1 MDPTRL
7 NSLLVSMDGKRI
19 TCLLEAMVLTRN
31 VFANSHGWNED
42 KVFASSHG
50 LNEDKVFASSHG
62 WNEERVW

>member
-1 MDPTRL
+1 
-7 NSLLVSMDGKRI
+7 MDGKRI

>member
-1 MDPTRL
+1 M
-7 NSLLVSMDGKRI
+7 LVSMDGKRI

-31 VFANSHGWNED
+31 VFANSHG
-42 KVFASSHG
+42 